1 MSEYD
6 TPAPPRMYQTPGPD
20 IRPTSGLA
28 VTSMVLGILFLCLGP
43 LALLPLILGIIGITM
58 TGANGQKKG
67 QGFAIA
73 GTALGGVGLMG
84 TCLSIGILLP
94 AIGAARQQ
102 AQQTL
107 SEAQLNQLIVA
118 CESYALDN
126 DWEYPAVATWE
137 QDLYSYL
144 GVSLEEAFVS
154 PREYED
160 GDGVSYIYLGGTY
173 PEEPTHILFYE
184 DPKHYPNTGVLVG
197 FVDSGTEIIPFD
209 IFEQMLAEQQAEQE
223 TP

>member
-43 LALLPLILGIIGITM
+43 LALLPLILGIIGITT

-102 AQQTL
+102 A
-107 SEAQLNQLIVA
+107 ALIVSETQMRSIIQG
-118 CESYALDN
+118 CIMYADDHN
-126 DWEYPAVATWE
+126 GQFPPTASWE
-137 QDLYSYL
+137 QDLVNMGL
-144 GVSLEEAFVS
+144 VDAAMFVS
-154 PREYED
+154 PGED
-160 GDGVSYIYLGGTY
+160 GDGVSYFYLGGENTFDA
-173 PEEPTHILFYE
+173 TQIVLYE
-184 DPKHYPNTGVLVG
+184 DPDHFPRSGVIVG
-197 FVDSGTEIIPFD
+197 FADNHVEEIPFD
-209 IFEQMLAEQQAEQE
+209 IFEQMLADQISE
-223 TP
+223 TEAQP